1 MSEVNK
7 TENPIKPFQIDSID
21 MKDRVVTL
29 TIRCDCIG
37 SVANQLKSCPDERR
51 SVSAVRKLGHVL
63 SDVGNVIFGND
74 DISKYHSLEGIDIIN
89 E

>member
-1 MSEVNK
+1 MSDTNR
-7 TENPIKPFQIDSID
+7 TENPVKPFQIDSID

-37 SVANQLKSCPDERR
+37 SVANQLKACPDERR

-74 DISKYHSLEGIDIIN
+74 EIGKYPALEGIDVIT